1 MNLTLVLTKRG
12 LSEAEASLYV
22 GLSRSALRQGR
33 MNGARHGHI
42 PPPPFVRLGR
52 RKIIYLRDDLDRYL
66 EQHRT
71 TMAGRS

>member
-1 MNLTLVLTKRG
+1 MNIPTLLTKRG
-12 LSEAEASLYV
+12 LSEAEAAIYV

-33 MNGARHGHI
+33 MNRDRHGYI

-66 EQHRT
+66 EQYRT
-71 TMAGRS
+71 ASAVRP